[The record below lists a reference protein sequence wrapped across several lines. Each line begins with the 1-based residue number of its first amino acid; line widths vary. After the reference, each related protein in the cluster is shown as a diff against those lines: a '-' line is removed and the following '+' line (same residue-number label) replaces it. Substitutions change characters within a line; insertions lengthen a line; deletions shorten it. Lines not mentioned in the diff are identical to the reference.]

1 VICDKG
7 EGYIRCAL
15 AKVVCDWLW
24 HIDRIDNRM
33 ETVLR
38 GLDKLGRRIAK
49 DMMGSIVDE
58 TLAITSYD

>member
-1 VICDKG
+1 
-7 EGYIRCAL
+7 
-15 AKVVCDWLW
+15 LW